1 MNEIDCFYTDKAVEN
16 ELLEG
21 FTEEEA
27 VRIGILEHRRWL
39 QEHYDMGW
47 SYGSP
52 EKQKRELVRLHWDMI
67 PGRDSEDGE
76 VSLEEAKK
84 NYYRLDKEE
93 QDKDIEPMEC
103 MLAMLRVFDGVR
115 IYRL

>member
-1 MNEIDCFYTDKAVEN
+1 
-16 ELLEG
+16 
-21 FTEEEA
+21 
-27 VRIGILEHRRWL
+27 
-39 QEHYDMGW
+39 MGW
-47 SYGSP
+47 SYGTP
-52 EKQKRELVRLHWDMI
+52 HKQERELVRLHWDMI
-67 PGRDSEDGE
+67 PGAAPEGGM

-103 MLAMLRVFDGVR
+103 MLAMLKVFDGVR